1 MTLPAHE
8 LPTVTEAPL
17 STLRELT
24 GSIIDGRYEVGDL
37 LACGGMGAVY
47 EAVHLQLDRR
57 VAIKILNP
65 VFMHKEDYVARF
77 MLEAKAASR
86 IRHENVVQMLDFG
99 KLPGGSSVYSVME
112 FLEGRDL
119 SQLLRQ
125 ETKLAWPRAR
135 ALLLQIIRGLEAAH
149 AQGVI
154 HRDVKPANLFLARE
168 DGREIL
174 KVLDFGVARLQGG
187 AGETGD
193 LTGTADLLGTP
204 AYMAPELARG
214 RRACPRTEVY
224 SVGVVAYRMMTGQLP
239 FRGDS
244 AFDALFRAAT
254 EPTPPVRSHDP
265 TVSPAIEALVMRM
278 LAKDPME
285 RCADMAELHREVAA
299 IDEHGRGP
307 GDSIVATGP
316 LDRLAALPALL
327 VTPRARRL
335 FVQACGAAGI
345 AGLVAGT
352 TALVGRQRAPST
364 EMRTTMAASVVP
376 PHHEAS
382 AAVQSIAEVVAEPKV
397 AIVEATPPV
406 AEPPPP
412 APAPAPK
419 RVRAPTRTPKVAT
432 PPDDPPTDAEVL
444 RRLERRAR
452 VRCGD
457 LLGDEALRVTFG
469 IGQRGEVIAARGSR
483 KGPATDCVV
492 ALLGESR
499 FAAGSMRKEQL
510 SL

>member
-1 MTLPAHE
+1 VTPSAHE
-8 LPTVTEAPL
+8 LPTVTEMPL
-17 STLRELT
+17 ASLRELT
-24 GSIIDGRYEVGDL
+24 GTIIDGRYEVAGL

-57 VAIKILNP
+57 VAIKVLNP
-65 VFMHKEDYVARF
+65 VFMHKDDYVARF

-99 KLPGGSSVYSVME
+99 RLPGSSVYSVME

-119 SQLLRQ
+119 SQVLRQ
-125 ETKLAWPRAR
+125 ETKLEWPRAR

-168 DGREIL
+168 DGRDVL
-174 KVLDFGVARLQGG
+174 KVLDFGIARLQGG
-187 AGETGD
+187 AGETGA
-193 LTGTADLLGTP
+193 LTGAADLLGTP

-214 RRACPRTEVY
+214 RHACPRTEVY
-224 SVGVVAYRMMTGQLP
+224 SVGVVAYRMITGQLP
-239 FRGDS
+239 FRGES

-265 TVSPAIEALVMRM
+265 TVPPAIEALIMRM

-299 IDEHGRGP
+299 IDDDGRGP
-307 GDSIVATGP
+307 GDSIVATGA

-327 VTPRARRL
+327 ATPRARRM
-335 FVQACGAAGI
+335 FVQACGAAGV

-352 TALVGRQRAPST
+352 MALLQREHPSST
-364 EMRTTMAASVVP
+364 EMRTTMAASVVA

-382 AAVQSIAEVVAEPKV
+382 ASVQSVVEVM
-397 AIVEATPPV
+397 
-406 AEPPPP
+406 P
-412 APAPAPK
+412 APPLVVIEHEGPPEVAPESAPAVK
-419 RVRAPTRTPKVAT
+419 RPRTPTKPPKAT
-432 PPDDPPTDAEVL
+432 AIDVPPTDAEVL

-457 LLGDEALRVTFG
+457 LLGGEPLRVTFG

-483 KGPATDCVV
+483 KGPAADCVV

-510 SL
+510 TL